1 MTMANH
7 LPSQQ
12 INLYKQALEHI
23 RKQECA
29 DAKDLLEGI
38 IRDYGDFERGAIHQ
52 SLGNCYEDLGE
63 FAKAREAYL
72 AALRQEPG
80 NPYFVDTYAAFL
92 REHGSKR
99 EFYEWELASVQ
110 LTLENGGVVTPE
122 RRATL
127 VRAGESIGE
136 TSEKTMTRMSEKFVR
151 PSLGGVNP

>member
-1 MTMANH
+1 MASR
-7 LPSQQ
+7 LPSEQTNLQQ
-12 INLYKQALEHI
+12 QALEHI
-23 RKQECA
+23 RKREYA
-29 DAKDLLEGI
+29 DAKRILEGI

-92 REHGSKR
+92 RHHGSMQ

-110 LTLENGGVVTPE
+110 LTLENGGVVTAE
-122 RRATL
+122 RRANL
-127 VRAGESIGE
+127 VRAGEGIGE
-136 TSEKTMTRMSEKFVR
+136 APERTTARMSEQFV
-151 PSLGGVNP
+151 PPGL